1 MVGIDV
7 VTRVFV
13 EAIREGRKLGFE
25 KLRGKFKCL
34 QGECNPKSFNVG
46 GFYSGLFY
54 FLKNNHSARFPK
66 LT

>member
-1 MVGIDV
+1 MEGSLSVWMVVISMVGIDV

-34 QGECNPKSFNVG
+34 QGECRSKS
-46 GFYSGLFY
+46 
-54 FLKNNHSARFPK
+54 LKI
-66 LT
+66 